1 MVPNAPSG
9 ALEPAGMLLQ
19 VLGIREGCAL
29 QHGALRRGSF
39 LQNLWGMQTPVCTK
53 QEPVRELL
61 PPGVVPRLTALL
73 RAN

>member
-29 QHGALRRGSF
+29 QRGALRRGSF
-39 LQNLWGMQTPVCTK
+39 LQNLWGDANTSVHK

-61 PPGVVPRLTALL
+61 PPGVVTRLTALL